1 MKKIISFLSF
11 LLFISCSERKPII
24 KILNP
29 KINIKAEKSKNLINF
44 YINIENTGN
53 DDLIIENVNTSCKCL
68 ASFEKKIIIKPNSKD
83 SLKINYL
90 NDEKINISEQIVI
103 VSNTEPK
110 INFVDINFK
119 NK

>member
-1 MKKIISFLSF
+1 MSLKKV
-11 LLFISCSERKPII
+11 P
-24 KILNP
+24 
-29 KINIKAEKSKNLINF
+29 
-44 YINIENTGN
+44 
-53 DDLIIENVNTSCKCL
+53 
-68 ASFEKKIIIKPNSKD
+68 ASFVATKFNVPVEVVVAIRSLFVWYGKAVATIKD

-90 NDEKINISEQIVI
+90 NDEKINVSEQIVI